1 MKKARKLKLKKKAL
15 LLVTSLLVLTYY
27 LSTIPQLQV
36 LPVLRQVN
44 ILLTMINLGIT
55 DLARA
60 IANRLPPQLE
70 SVGTVTGDFYH
81 YAKQNPVIIEFIIRK
96 SAHIFFFFMITLA
109 FFILCRHYLKP
120 AKAVTVSFVC
130 GTLAA
135 IVDETIQYFVAGRHG
150 SIIDVAIDMVGVS
163 LAIILIAIAF
173 LLIKPIY
180 IKSD

>member
-1 MKKARKLKLKKKAL
+1 MEKARQVKLTKKAL
-15 LLVTSLLVLTYY
+15 LPVASLLVLAYY
-27 LSTIPQLQV
+27 LSSVPQLQV

-44 ILLTMINLGIT
+44 TLLRTVNLGIT
-55 DLARA
+55 DLAWA

-81 YAKQNPVIIEFIIRK
+81 YAHQNPVIIEFILRK
-96 SAHIFFFFMITLA
+96 SAHIFIFFVITLA
-109 FFILCRHYLKP
+109 FFILWRQYLKP
-120 AKAVTVSFVC
+120 VQAVTVSFVC

-135 IVDETIQYFVAGRHG
+135 IVDETIQYFVPGRHG

-163 LAIILIAIAF
+163 LAIILIVIAF

-180 IKSD
+180 VKYD